1 MADRGSVTERIGQ
14 AWTYLRDKRYD
25 AALAEFESILNK
37 NPDDIDANYGLG
49 LAQKALG
56 QAEAAA
62 VSFRKSLA
70 LVEQARKEYE
80 RTRAE
85 AHPHDNLKTPEDD
98 RFTMLI
104 RMTNQR
110 LSEVSPKSAQTAD
123 I

>member
-1 MADRGSVTERIGQ
+1 MSNVGSTAERIGQ

-25 AALAEFESILNK
+25 TARAEFESILNL
-37 NPDDIDANYGLG
+37 NPDDIDAHYGLG

-56 QAEAAA
+56 QTEAAA
-62 VSFRKSLA
+62 ASFRKSLA
-70 LVEQARKEYE
+70 LVEQARQIYE

-85 AHPHDNLKTPEDD
+85 THPHDNIKTPEDD

-110 LSEVSPKSAQTAD
+110 LSELSAQSAPHAD
-123 I
+123 M